1 MSASDFKAYANAVN
15 QASLLAQ
22 RDLSILWD
30 GLEGR
35 DPAFVRDALLELVPG
50 IIWKYGD
57 MAALAAAEYYE
68 AERAQAGGDP
78 EFTAEMSDGVTQE
91 QIVASVRY
99 ACGHLF
105 PTEGENGIQ
114 PEPDASLL
122 GGQGR

>member
-1 MSASDFKAYANAVN
+1 MAASDFKAYANAVN

-22 RDLSILWD
+22 RDLSKLWE

-35 DPAFVRDALLELVPG
+35 DPSSVRDALLELVPG

-57 MAALAAAEYYE
+57 MAAIAAAEYYE
-68 AERAQAGGDP
+68 AERAQAGGDHG
-78 EFTAEMSDGVTQE
+78 FAAELSEGPPLE

-114 PEPDASLL
+114 PEPDASLF

>member
-1 MSASDFKAYANAVN
+1 MAASDFAAYAKAVN

-22 RDLSILWD
+22 RDLSGLWD
-30 GLEGR
+30 RLEGR
-35 DPAFVRDALLELVPG
+35 DPSFARDALLELVPG

-68 AERAQAGGDP
+68 AERIQAGGAP
-78 EFTAEMSDGVTQE
+78 GFVAELSAGVSQE
-91 QIVASVRY
+91 QIAASVRY

-114 PEPDASLL
+114 PEPDASLF